1 MKYGVI
7 DVGSNSVRLMLS
19 ENGRTLYKLI
29 ETTRLASS
37 LDENGF
43 IDLKAAENTLLAFS
57 SFAER
62 AKEEGVDKLYA
73 FATAAVRKAKNGG
86 EFVKL
91 IYERCGVPVEIL
103 SGEQEAEAG
112 FKGALC
118 GKDGGVIDIGV
129 ASTEISVVKNGEKVY
144 GKSVNIGA
152 VTLTKTCGENGFLAE
167 KTVKQALKEFGIV
180 PKSSF
185 FAIGGTATSIA
196 AICLKLTKYDPVKV
210 DGFVLEKSE
219 LNRLKDKLYSTSVED
234 RKKIAG
240 LQPQRADIIQSGAAI
255 LCGVSDSL
263 GLEKITISEKDNLE
277 GYLLMKT
284 EQK

>member
-19 ENGRTLYKLI
+19 ENGRTIYKLI

-43 IDLKAAENTLLAFS
+43 IELKAAENTLLAFS

-118 GKDGGVIDIGV
+118 GKDGGVIDIGG
-129 ASTEISVVKNGEKVY
+129 ASTEIAVVKNGEKVY

-152 VTLTKTCGENGFLAE
+152 VTLTKTCGENGVLAE
-167 KTVKQALKEFGIV
+167 KTVKQALKEFGSV
-180 PKSSF
+180 PKSGF

-255 LCGVSDSL
+255 LCGVSDLL

-277 GYLLMKT
+277 GYLLIKT